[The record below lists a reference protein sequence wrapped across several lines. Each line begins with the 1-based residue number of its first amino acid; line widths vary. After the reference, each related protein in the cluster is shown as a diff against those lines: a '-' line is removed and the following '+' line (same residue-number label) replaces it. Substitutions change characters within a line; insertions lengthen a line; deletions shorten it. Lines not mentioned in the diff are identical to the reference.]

1 MNPHYQYF
9 LATGATPLQGKG
21 DDIISPP
28 PPPPPPPTEQLPQR
42 PAPSTSPATIG
53 KNPPTSPTR
62 PLEPPTTQVETN
74 IYTTPTAPIEDVLED
89 IDSSNAPSGGGGGGI
104 GGGGQ
109 DEGQAPPPTK
119 TWLPLILVAAGVF
132 VLIRKTKK

>member
-9 LATGATPLQGKG
+9 LATGAAPLQGKG

-28 PPPPPPPTEQLPQR
+28 PPPPPREEIRPSKMP
-42 PAPSTSPATIG
+42 PAPPSPPIG
-53 KNPPTSPTR
+53 GSNIEEDPNQQTVDT
-62 PLEPPTTQVETN
+62 EVN
-74 IYTTPTAPIEDVLED
+74 IYTQPVAPIEDVLQD
-89 IDSSNAPSGGGGGGI
+89 IDSPTGGGGGI
-104 GGGGQ
+104 GGGIGGG
-109 DEGQAPPPTK
+109 ENTGQAPPPTK